1 MGRFMNH
8 KKWMAVIALAVTAL
22 ILTHLPVSEAD
33 AAASASD
40 FQTQGST
47 LVKYRG
53 TEERVTIP
61 DTVEV
66 VGESA
71 FENNQKVQF
80 VVIPKSVKRLDAYV
94 FWGCNNLEEV
104 VLGKGLTAVDE
115 YSFAG
120 CTGLKQITIP
130 ENIQSIDAQAFAG
143 CVNLTDIYIP
153 ATVTGIA
160 EDAFLNCDN
169 VTIHADEGSV
179 AAQFAQKL
187 AEQKNRDPLVTA
199 APVQTPTAVSR
210 PDTQATTEPVSTA
223 TPAPVATPV
232 PGNVLGSTII
242 VGNHALVMVHPGE
255 EKVQQGYT
263 EPEAGQET
271 GEEQDITAETENGK
285 IPEWMYYRNQSVSA
299 VTIPEGTTEIGR
311 FAFSRSSLRTVTIP
325 EGVTVI
331 DYAAFYHCDN
341 LDNVI
346 LPDTVN
352 TVGAK
357 AFTHTGW
364 LDDFEENSMDD
375 FLISGDILVAYKGN
389 LPEVVIP
396 DGVRVI
402 AEEAFRNHTELK
414 KVHLPASVTDIGN
427 DAFPEG
433 IEIIN
438 EYWGDLT
445 DTRNRNRH
453 KID

>member
-1 MGRFMNH
+1 MTETIG
-8 KKWMAVIALAVTAL
+8 K
-22 ILTHLPVSEAD
+22 
-33 AAASASD
+33 
-40 FQTQGST
+40 
-47 LVKYRG
+47 VKLDYSKYPG
-53 TEERVTIP
+53 E
-61 DTVEV
+61 DLYCDGTVED
-66 VGESA
+66 E
-71 FENNQKVQF
+71 
-80 VVIPKSVKRLDAYV
+80 ILDIVKRLSPVEYAAAI
-94 FWGCNNLEEV
+94 EEKASWP
-104 VLGKGLTAVDE
+104 VLYHL
-115 YSFAG
+115 SP
-120 CTGLKQITIP
+120 LR
-130 ENIQSIDAQAFAG
+130 ENIVDWLPIGKQDKVLEVGSG
-143 CVNLTDIYIP
+143 CG
-153 ATVTGIA
+153 AVTGALARMAGSVICVDLSKKRSLINA
-160 EDAFLNCDN
+160 YRHSECDN

-179 AAQFAQKL
+179 AAQFSQKL
-187 AEQKNRDPLVTA
+187 AEQKSRDPLVTA

-223 TPAPVATPV
+223 TPAPAATPV

-242 VGNHALVMVHPGE
+242 VGNHALVMVHPCE

-285 IPEWMYYRNQSVSA
+285 IPEWMYYRNQSVGA

-341 LDNVI
+341 LDNVV

-438 EYWGDLT
+438 E
-445 DTRNRNRH
+445 
-453 KID
+453 

>member
-187 AEQKNRDPLVTA
+187 AEQKNRGPLVTA

-438 EYWGDLT
+438 E
-445 DTRNRNRH
+445 
-453 KID
+453 

>member
-1 MGRFMNH
+1 MNH
-8 KKWMAVIALAVTAL
+8 KKLVVALALIATAL

-130 ENIQSIDAQAFAG
+130 ENVQSIDAQAFAG
-143 CVNLTDIYIP
+143 CINLTDIYIP

-179 AAQFAQKL
+179 AAQFSQKL

-232 PGNVLGSTII
+232 PGNVLGSTIV

-438 EYWGDLT
+438 E
-445 DTRNRNRH
+445 
-453 KID
+453 

>member
-1 MGRFMNH
+1 MNH

-199 APVQTPTAVSR
+199 APVQTPTAVSS

-223 TPAPVATPV
+223 TPAPVATLV

-364 LDDFEENSMDD
+364 MDDFEENSMDD

-438 EYWGDLT
+438 E
-445 DTRNRNRH
+445 
-453 KID
+453 

>member
-1 MGRFMNH
+1 MNH

-130 ENIQSIDAQAFAG
+130 ENIQSIDAQAFAR

-438 EYWGDLT
+438 E
-445 DTRNRNRH
+445 
-453 KID
+453 

>member
-1 MGRFMNH
+1 MNH

-223 TPAPVATPV
+223 TPAPAATPV

-285 IPEWMYYRNQSVSA
+285 VPEWMYYRNQSVSA

-364 LDDFEENSMDD
+364 MDDFEENSMDD

-438 EYWGDLT
+438 E
-445 DTRNRNRH
+445 
-453 KID
+453 

>member
-130 ENIQSIDAQAFAG
+130 ENVQSIDAQAFAG

-223 TPAPVATPV
+223 TPAPAATPV
-232 PGNVLGSTII
+232 PGNVLGSTIV

-438 EYWGDLT
+438 E
-445 DTRNRNRH
+445 
-453 KID
+453 

>member
-187 AEQKNRDPLVTA
+187 AEQKSRDPLVTA

-341 LDNVI
+341 LDNVV

-396 DGVRVI
+396 NGVRVI

-438 EYWGDLT
+438 E
-445 DTRNRNRH
+445 
-453 KID
+453 

>member
-104 VLGKGLTAVDE
+104 VLGKGLTTVDE

-285 IPEWMYYRNQSVSA
+285 VPEWMYYRNQSVSA

-341 LDNVI
+341 LDNVV

-438 EYWGDLT
+438 E
-445 DTRNRNRH
+445 
-453 KID
+453 

>member
-232 PGNVLGSTII
+232 PGNVLGSTIV

-364 LDDFEENSMDD
+364 MDDFEENSMDD

-438 EYWGDLT
+438 E
-445 DTRNRNRH
+445 
-453 KID
+453 

>member
-1 MGRFMNH
+1 MNH

-199 APVQTPTAVSR
+199 APVQTPTEVSR

-325 EGVTVI
+325 EGVTTI

-364 LDDFEENSMDD
+364 MDDFEENSMDD

-438 EYWGDLT
+438 E
-445 DTRNRNRH
+445 
-453 KID
+453 

>member
-1 MGRFMNH
+1 MNH

-199 APVQTPTAVSR
+199 VSVQTPTAVSR

-438 EYWGDLT
+438 E
-445 DTRNRNRH
+445 
-453 KID
+453 

>member
-1 MGRFMNH
+1 MNH

-104 VLGKGLTAVDE
+104 VLGKGLTTVDE

-285 IPEWMYYRNQSVSA
+285 VPEWMYYRNQSVSA

-341 LDNVI
+341 LDNVV

-396 DGVRVI
+396 NGVRVI

-438 EYWGDLT
+438 E
-445 DTRNRNRH
+445 
-453 KID
+453 

>member
-1 MGRFMNH
+1 MNH

-396 DGVRVI
+396 NGVRVI

-438 EYWGDLT
+438 E
-445 DTRNRNRH
+445 
-453 KID
+453 

>member
-8 KKWMAVIALAVTAL
+8 KKWVVVMALIATAL

-40 FQTQGST
+40 FQMEGST
-47 LVKYRG
+47 LTKYRG
-53 TEERVTIP
+53 SDERVTIP

-80 VVIPKSVKRLDAYV
+80 VVVPKSVKRLDAYV
-94 FWGCNNLEEV
+94 FWGCNHLEEV

-130 ENIQSIDAQAFAG
+130 DNVQSIDAQAFAG
-143 CVNLTDIYIP
+143 CTNLTDIYIS
-153 ATVTGIA
+153 ATVTSIA

-187 AEQKNRDPLVTA
+187 AGQRSQNPLV
-199 APVQTPTAVSR
+199 
-210 PDTQATTEPVSTA
+210 TA
-223 TPAPVATPV
+223 TPAPTQTSDATSDTQATAEPEPTATPAPTPV
-232 PGNVLGSTII
+232 PGNVLGSTIV
-242 VGNHALVMVHPGE
+242 VGNHAMVMVLPE
-255 EKVQQGYT
+255 EETVKQGYT
-263 EPEAGQET
+263 EQEADQET
-271 GEEQDITAETENGK
+271 GGETQDITAEAEDGT
-285 IPEWMYYRNQSVSA
+285 IPEWKYYRDQSIKAVS
-299 VTIPEGTTEIGR
+299 IPEGTTEIGR
-311 FAFSRSSLRTVTIP
+311 FAFSRSSAESVTFP
-325 EGVTVI
+325 EGVTTI
-331 DYAAFYHCDN
+331 DYAAFYHCDDLN
-341 LDNVI
+341 SVI
-346 LPDTVN
+346 LPDTV
-352 TVGAK
+352 TRVEAK

-364 LDDFEENSMDD
+364 MDDFEENSMDD
-375 FLISGDILVAYKGN
+375 YLISGDILLAYKGD
-389 LPEVVIP
+389 LPEVSIP

-402 AEEAFRNHTELK
+402 ADEVFRSHTELK
-414 KVHLPASVTDIGN
+414 KVHLPASVTNIG
-427 DAFPEG
+427 DSAFPEG

-438 EYWGDLT
+438 E
-445 DTRNRNRH
+445 
-453 KID
+453 

>member
-8 KKWMAVIALAVTAL
+8 KKWVVVMALIATAL

-40 FQTQGST
+40 FQMEGST
-47 LVKYRG
+47 LTKYRG
-53 TEERVTIP
+53 SDERVTIP

-80 VVIPKSVKRLDAYV
+80 VVVPKSVKRLDAYV
-94 FWGCNNLEEV
+94 FWGCNHLEEV

-130 ENIQSIDAQAFAG
+130 DNVQSIDAQAFAG
-143 CVNLTDIYIP
+143 CTNLTDIYIP
-153 ATVTGIA
+153 ATVTSIA

-187 AEQKNRDPLVTA
+187 AGQRSQNPLV
-199 APVQTPTAVSR
+199 
-210 PDTQATTEPVSTA
+210 TA
-223 TPAPVATPV
+223 TPAPTQTSDATSDTQATAEPEPTATPAPTPV
-232 PGNVLGSTII
+232 LGNVLGSTIV
-242 VGNHALVMVHPGE
+242 VGNHAMVMVLPE
-255 EKVQQGYT
+255 EETVKQGYT
-263 EPEAGQET
+263 EQEADQET
-271 GEEQDITAETENGK
+271 GGETQDITAEAEDGT
-285 IPEWMYYRNQSVSA
+285 IPEWKYYRDQSIKAVS
-299 VTIPEGTTEIGR
+299 IPEGTTEIGR
-311 FAFSRSSLRTVTIP
+311 FAFSRSSAESVTFP
-325 EGVTVI
+325 EGVTTI
-331 DYAAFYHCDN
+331 DYAAFYHCDDLN
-341 LDNVI
+341 SVI
-346 LPDTVN
+346 LPDTV
-352 TVGAK
+352 TRVEAK

-364 LDDFEENSMDD
+364 MDDFEENSMDD
-375 FLISGDILVAYKGN
+375 YLISGDILLAYKGD
-389 LPEVVIP
+389 LPEVSIP

-402 AEEAFRNHTELK
+402 ADEVFRSHTELK
-414 KVHLPASVTDIGN
+414 KVHLPASVTNIG
-427 DAFPEG
+427 DSAFPEG

-438 EYWGDLT
+438 E
-445 DTRNRNRH
+445 
-453 KID
+453 

>member
-120 CTGLKQITIP
+120 CMGLKQITIP
-130 ENIQSIDAQAFAG
+130 ENVQSIDAQAFAG

-153 ATVTGIA
+153 ATVTVIA

-179 AAQFAQKL
+179 AAQFSQKL

-341 LDNVI
+341 LDNVV

-396 DGVRVI
+396 NGVRVI

-438 EYWGDLT
+438 E
-445 DTRNRNRH
+445 
-453 KID
+453 

>member
-1 MGRFMNH
+1 MNH

-104 VLGKGLTAVDE
+104 VLGKGLTTVDE

-364 LDDFEENSMDD
+364 MDDFEENSMDD

-438 EYWGDLT
+438 E
-445 DTRNRNRH
+445 
-453 KID
+453 

>member
-179 AAQFAQKL
+179 AAQFSQKL

-285 IPEWMYYRNQSVSA
+285 VPEWMYYRNQSVSA

-438 EYWGDLT
+438 E
-445 DTRNRNRH
+445 
-453 KID
+453 

>member
-179 AAQFAQKL
+179 AAQFSQKL
-187 AEQKNRDPLVTA
+187 AEQKKRDPLVTA

-232 PGNVLGSTII
+232 PGNLLGSTII

-271 GEEQDITAETENGK
+271 GEEQDITAETENGR

-396 DGVRVI
+396 NGVRVI

-438 EYWGDLT
+438 E
-445 DTRNRNRH
+445 
-453 KID
+453 

>member
-120 CTGLKQITIP
+120 CTGLKQITLP
-130 ENIQSIDAQAFAG
+130 ENVQSIDAQAFAG

-153 ATVTGIA
+153 ATVTDIA
-160 EDAFLNCDN
+160 KDAFLNCDN

-187 AEQKNRDPLVTA
+187 AEQKSRDPLVTA

-285 IPEWMYYRNQSVSA
+285 VPEWMYYRNQSVSA

-341 LDNVI
+341 LDNVV

-438 EYWGDLT
+438 E
-445 DTRNRNRH
+445 
-453 KID
+453 

>member
-1 MGRFMNH
+1 MNH

-80 VVIPKSVKRLDAYV
+80 VVIPKSVKRLEAYV

-169 VTIHADEGSV
+169 VTIHADDGSV

-223 TPAPVATPV
+223 TPAPAATPV

-341 LDNVI
+341 LDNVV

-438 EYWGDLT
+438 E
-445 DTRNRNRH
+445 
-453 KID
+453 

>member
-33 AAASASD
+33 AASSASD
-40 FQTQGST
+40 FQAQGST

-187 AEQKNRDPLVTA
+187 AEQKSRDPLVTA
-199 APVQTPTAVSR
+199 APVQTPTAVSG

-223 TPAPVATPV
+223 TPAPAATPV

-285 IPEWMYYRNQSVSA
+285 IPEWMYYRNQSVGT

-325 EGVTVI
+325 EGVTTI

-341 LDNVI
+341 LDNVV
-346 LPDTVN
+346 LPVTVN

-438 EYWGDLT
+438 E
-445 DTRNRNRH
+445 
-453 KID
+453 

>member
-1 MGRFMNH
+1 
-8 KKWMAVIALAVTAL
+8 MAVIALAVTAL

-130 ENIQSIDAQAFAG
+130 ENVQSIDAQAFAG

-153 ATVTGIA
+153 ATVTVIA

-179 AAQFAQKL
+179 AAQFSQKL

-438 EYWGDLT
+438 E
-445 DTRNRNRH
+445 
-453 KID
+453 

>member
-1 MGRFMNH
+1 MNH

-130 ENIQSIDAQAFAG
+130 ENIQSIDAHAFAG

-223 TPAPVATPV
+223 TPAPAATPV

-325 EGVTVI
+325 EGVTTI

-364 LDDFEENSMDD
+364 MDDFEENSMDD

-438 EYWGDLT
+438 E
-445 DTRNRNRH
+445 
-453 KID
+453 

>member
-179 AAQFAQKL
+179 AAQFSQKL

-223 TPAPVATPV
+223 TPAPAATPV
-232 PGNVLGSTII
+232 PGNVLGSTIV

-285 IPEWMYYRNQSVSA
+285 VPEWMYYRNQSVSA

-364 LDDFEENSMDD
+364 MDDFEENSMDD

-438 EYWGDLT
+438 E
-445 DTRNRNRH
+445 
-453 KID
+453 

>member
-1 MGRFMNH
+1 
-8 KKWMAVIALAVTAL
+8 MAVIALAVTAL

-104 VLGKGLTAVDE
+104 VLGKGLTTVDE

-285 IPEWMYYRNQSVSA
+285 VPEWMYYRNQSVSA

-341 LDNVI
+341 LDNVV

-396 DGVRVI
+396 NGVRVI

-438 EYWGDLT
+438 E
-445 DTRNRNRH
+445 
-453 KID
+453 

>member
-1 MGRFMNH
+1 MNH

-232 PGNVLGSTII
+232 PGNVLGSTIV

-364 LDDFEENSMDD
+364 MDDFEENSMDD

-438 EYWGDLT
+438 E
-445 DTRNRNRH
+445 
-453 KID
+453 

>member
-8 KKWMAVIALAVTAL
+8 KKWVVALALIATAL

-325 EGVTVI
+325 EGVTTI

-364 LDDFEENSMDD
+364 MDDFEENSMDD

-396 DGVRVI
+396 NGVRVI

-438 EYWGDLT
+438 E
-445 DTRNRNRH
+445 
-453 KID
+453 

>member
-8 KKWMAVIALAVTAL
+8 KKWVVALALIATAL

-104 VLGKGLTAVDE
+104 VLGKGLTTVDE

-285 IPEWMYYRNQSVSA
+285 VPEWMYYRNQSVSA

-364 LDDFEENSMDD
+364 MDDFEENSMDD

-438 EYWGDLT
+438 E
-445 DTRNRNRH
+445 
-453 KID
+453 

>member
-143 CVNLTDIYIP
+143 CINLTDIYIP

-179 AAQFAQKL
+179 AAQFSQKL

-210 PDTQATTEPVSTA
+210 PDTQATTEPVSTT

-232 PGNVLGSTII
+232 PGNVLGSTIV

-396 DGVRVI
+396 NGVRVI

-438 EYWGDLT
+438 E
-445 DTRNRNRH
+445 
-453 KID
+453 

>member
-1 MGRFMNH
+1 MNH

-80 VVIPKSVKRLDAYV
+80 VVIPKSVKRLEAYV

-223 TPAPVATPV
+223 TPAPAATPV

-325 EGVTVI
+325 EGVTTI

-364 LDDFEENSMDD
+364 MDDFEENSMDD

-438 EYWGDLT
+438 E
-445 DTRNRNRH
+445 
-453 KID
+453 

>member
-1 MGRFMNH
+1 MNH

-143 CVNLTDIYIP
+143 CINLTDIYIP
-153 ATVTGIA
+153 ATVTVIA

-223 TPAPVATPV
+223 TPAPAETPV

-325 EGVTVI
+325 EGVKVI

-433 IEIIN
+433 IEIIMN
-438 EYWGDLT
+438 NGV
-445 DTRNRNRH
+445 
-453 KID
+453 I

>member
-187 AEQKNRDPLVTA
+187 AEQKSRDPLVTA
-199 APVQTPTAVSR
+199 APVQTPTAVSG

-223 TPAPVATPV
+223 TPAPAATPV

-285 IPEWMYYRNQSVSA
+285 VPEWMYYRNQSVGA

-341 LDNVI
+341 LDNVV
-346 LPDTVN
+346 LPDTVT

-438 EYWGDLT
+438 E
-445 DTRNRNRH
+445 
-453 KID
+453 

>member
-8 KKWMAVIALAVTAL
+8 KKWVVALALIATAL

-130 ENIQSIDAQAFAG
+130 ENVQSIDAQAFAG
-143 CVNLTDIYIP
+143 CINLTDIYIP

-179 AAQFAQKL
+179 AAQFSQKL

-210 PDTQATTEPVSTA
+210 PDTQATTEPVSTT

-438 EYWGDLT
+438 E
-445 DTRNRNRH
+445 
-453 KID
+453 

>member
-179 AAQFAQKL
+179 AAQFSQKL

-210 PDTQATTEPVSTA
+210 PDTQATTEPVSTT

-232 PGNVLGSTII
+232 PGNVLGSTIV

-341 LDNVI
+341 LDNVV

-396 DGVRVI
+396 NGVRVI

-438 EYWGDLT
+438 E
-445 DTRNRNRH
+445 
-453 KID
+453 

>member
-1 MGRFMNH
+1 MNH

-104 VLGKGLTAVDE
+104 VLGKGLTTVDE

-325 EGVTVI
+325 EGVTTI

-433 IEIIN
+433 IESIN
-438 EYWGDLT
+438 E
-445 DTRNRNRH
+445 
-453 KID
+453 

>member
-1 MGRFMNH
+1 MRRFMNH

-438 EYWGDLT
+438 E
-445 DTRNRNRH
+445 
-453 KID
+453 